1 MNEEE
6 IINYLRSLRDA
17 IVEGAETIKNLE
29 KKVDEYIASNDEK
42 VNELKSTLYEQVIDP
57 ANEYIAEMDRNDR
70 FNQFN
75 ERHGEK
81 LSPFNE
87 ELSALEG
94 DDFDI
99 VRTAFDAYDSYEGD
113 DKMDEDEYVEQLI
126 EQVGQKLSDIKEK
139 LGIPADTDVAVQETE
154 DGVIIEGFVGQMT
167 PLKLDN
173 SKEYVELFLQV
184 YSGTVTTYKRV
195 IFWNELAQAV
205 INTVNRDC
213 KLRVEGESEIITII
227 NERGDEKQ
235 QDRIKAKN
243 MMLLRFAKPL
253 TFGRMGGVGS
263 IQCFDCKY
271 EKEIISFIRGVCES
285 TIGYQCQSCGKTHEL
300 KSISDEYR
308 EIKIIDSLI
317 CDCGGELSR
326 DKSLFCPE
334 CKSTRMSYK
343 MSYIT

>member
-70 FNQFN
+70 FDQFN

-139 LGIPADTDVAVQETE
+139 LGIPADKDIAVQETE
-154 DGVIIEGFVGQMT
+154 DGGAEVVTEDGEVVASTDGEEE
-167 PLKLDN
+167 L
-173 SKEYVELFLQV
+173 VEEKD
-184 YSGTVTTYKRV
+184 GDEVT
-195 IFWNELAQAV
+195 E
-205 INTVNRDC
+205 DGEDEEEEEES
-213 KLRVEGESEIITII
+213 VEIADESET
-227 NERGDEKQ
+227 EDDPEEV
-235 QDRIKAKN
+235 AA
-243 MMLLRFAKPL
+243 F
-253 TFGRMGGVGS
+253 
-263 IQCFDCKY
+263 
-271 EKEIISFIRGVCES
+271 EE
-285 TIGYQCQSCGKTHEL
+285 EL
-300 KSISDEYR
+300 KNQ
-308 EIKIIDSLI
+308 K
-317 CDCGGELSR
+317 
-326 DKSLFCPE
+326 
-334 CKSTRMSYK
+334 
-343 MSYIT
+343 

>member
-29 KKVDEYIASNDEK
+29 KKVDEYISANDEK

-99 VRTAFDAYDSYEGD
+99 VRTAFDAYDNYEGD
-113 DKMDEDEYVEQLI
+113 DIMDEDEYVDQLV
-126 EQVGQKLSDIKEK
+126 EQVEQKLSDIKEK

-154 DGVIIEGFVGQMT
+154 DGG
-167 PLKLDN
+167 
-173 SKEYVELFLQV
+173 VEV
-184 YSGTVTTYKRV
+184 VT
-195 IFWNELAQAV
+195 E
-205 INTVNRDC
+205 D
-213 KLRVEGESEIITII
+213 GEVVASTDDE
-227 NERGDEKQ
+227 EESLEEKYGDEVTEDGEDEDEEEEEVKI
-235 QDRIKAKN
+235 DDASEVEDDPEEVAA
-243 MMLLRFAKPL
+243 F
-253 TFGRMGGVGS
+253 
-263 IQCFDCKY
+263 
-271 EKEIISFIRGVCES
+271 EE
-285 TIGYQCQSCGKTHEL
+285 EL
-300 KSISDEYR
+300 KNQ
-308 EIKIIDSLI
+308 K
-317 CDCGGELSR
+317 
-326 DKSLFCPE
+326 
-334 CKSTRMSYK
+334 
-343 MSYIT
+343 

>member
-29 KKVDEYIASNDEK
+29 KKVDEYISANDEK

-99 VRTAFDAYDSYEGD
+99 VRTAFDAYDDYEGD
-113 DKMDEDEYVEQLI
+113 DRMDEDEYVDQLI

-139 LGIPADTDVAVQETE
+139 LGIPAGTDVAVQETE
-154 DGVIIEGFVGQMT
+154 DGE
-167 PLKLDN
+167 
-173 SKEYVELFLQV
+173 VEV
-184 YSGTVTTYKRV
+184 VT
-195 IFWNELAQAV
+195 E
-205 INTVNRDC
+205 D
-213 KLRVEGESEIITII
+213 GEVVASTDDE
-227 NERGDEKQ
+227 EESLEEKHGDEVTEDGEDDEAVKI
-235 QDRIKAKN
+235 DDASEVEDDPEEVAA
-243 MMLLRFAKPL
+243 F
-253 TFGRMGGVGS
+253 
-263 IQCFDCKY
+263 
-271 EKEIISFIRGVCES
+271 EE
-285 TIGYQCQSCGKTHEL
+285 EL
-300 KSISDEYR
+300 K
-308 EIKIIDSLI
+308 KQ
-317 CDCGGELSR
+317 
-326 DKSLFCPE
+326 K
-334 CKSTRMSYK
+334 
-343 MSYIT
+343 

>member
-29 KKVDEYIASNDEK
+29 KKVDEYISANDEK

-70 FNQFN
+70 FDQFN

-154 DGVIIEGFVGQMT
+154 DGGAEV
-167 PLKLDN
+167 
-173 SKEYVELFLQV
+173 
-184 YSGTVTTYKRV
+184 VT
-195 IFWNELAQAV
+195 E
-205 INTVNRDC
+205 D
-213 KLRVEGESEIITII
+213 GEVVASTDGE
-227 NERGDEKQ
+227 EEESLEEKYGDEVTE
-235 QDRIKAKN
+235 D
-243 MMLLRFAKPL
+243 
-253 TFGRMGGVGS
+253 GEDEEDEEEV
-263 IQCFDCKY
+263 
-271 EKEIISFIRGVCES
+271 EIADASEVEDDPEEVAAFEE
-285 TIGYQCQSCGKTHEL
+285 EL
-300 KSISDEYR
+300 KNQ
-308 EIKIIDSLI
+308 K
-317 CDCGGELSR
+317 
-326 DKSLFCPE
+326 
-334 CKSTRMSYK
+334 
-343 MSYIT
+343 

>member
-29 KKVDEYIASNDEK
+29 KKVDEYISANDEK

-99 VRTAFDAYDSYEGD
+99 VRTAFDAYDDYEGD
-113 DKMDEDEYVEQLI
+113 DRMDEDEYVDQLI

-139 LGIPADTDVAVQETE
+139 LGIPAGTDVAVQETE
-154 DGVIIEGFVGQMT
+154 DGE
-167 PLKLDN
+167 
-173 SKEYVELFLQV
+173 VEV
-184 YSGTVTTYKRV
+184 VTEDGEVVASTDDEEESLEEKYGDEV
-195 IFWNELAQAV
+195 TE
-205 INTVNRDC
+205 DGEDE
-213 KLRVEGESEIITII
+213 EGEEAVKIDDASEV
-227 NERGDEKQ
+227 EDDPEEV
-235 QDRIKAKN
+235 AA
-243 MMLLRFAKPL
+243 F
-253 TFGRMGGVGS
+253 
-263 IQCFDCKY
+263 
-271 EKEIISFIRGVCES
+271 EE
-285 TIGYQCQSCGKTHEL
+285 EL
-300 KSISDEYR
+300 K
-308 EIKIIDSLI
+308 KQ
-317 CDCGGELSR
+317 
-326 DKSLFCPE
+326 K
-334 CKSTRMSYK
+334 
-343 MSYIT
+343 

>member
-29 KKVDEYIASNDEK
+29 KKVDEYISANDEK

-99 VRTAFDAYDSYEGD
+99 VRTAFDAYDNYEGD
-113 DKMDEDEYVEQLI
+113 DRMDEDEYVDQLI

-139 LGIPADTDVAVQETE
+139 LGIPAGTDVAVQETE
-154 DGVIIEGFVGQMT
+154 DGE
-167 PLKLDN
+167 
-173 SKEYVELFLQV
+173 VEV
-184 YSGTVTTYKRV
+184 VT
-195 IFWNELAQAV
+195 E
-205 INTVNRDC
+205 D
-213 KLRVEGESEIITII
+213 GEVVASTDDE
-227 NERGDEKQ
+227 EESLEEKHGDEVTEDGEDEEEAVKI
-235 QDRIKAKN
+235 DDASEVEDDPEEVAA
-243 MMLLRFAKPL
+243 F
-253 TFGRMGGVGS
+253 
-263 IQCFDCKY
+263 
-271 EKEIISFIRGVCES
+271 EE
-285 TIGYQCQSCGKTHEL
+285 EL
-300 KSISDEYR
+300 K
-308 EIKIIDSLI
+308 KQ
-317 CDCGGELSR
+317 
-326 DKSLFCPE
+326 K
-334 CKSTRMSYK
+334 
-343 MSYIT
+343 

>member
-29 KKVDEYIASNDEK
+29 KKVDEYISANDEK

-99 VRTAFDAYDSYEGD
+99 VRTAFDAYDDYEGD
-113 DKMDEDEYVEQLI
+113 DRMDEDEYVDQLI

-139 LGIPADTDVAVQETE
+139 LGIPAGTDVAVQETE
-154 DGVIIEGFVGQMT
+154 DGE
-167 PLKLDN
+167 
-173 SKEYVELFLQV
+173 VEV
-184 YSGTVTTYKRV
+184 VT
-195 IFWNELAQAV
+195 E
-205 INTVNRDC
+205 D
-213 KLRVEGESEIITII
+213 GEVVASTDDE
-227 NERGDEKQ
+227 EESLEEKHGDEVTE
-235 QDRIKAKN
+235 DGEDEEEA
-243 MMLLRFAKPL
+243 
-253 TFGRMGGVGS
+253 V
-263 IQCFDCKY
+263 
-271 EKEIISFIRGVCES
+271 EIDDASEVEDDPEEVAAFEE
-285 TIGYQCQSCGKTHEL
+285 EL
-300 KSISDEYR
+300 K
-308 EIKIIDSLI
+308 KQ
-317 CDCGGELSR
+317 
-326 DKSLFCPE
+326 K
-334 CKSTRMSYK
+334 
-343 MSYIT
+343 

>member
-29 KKVDEYIASNDEK
+29 KKVDEYISANDEK

-99 VRTAFDAYDSYEGD
+99 VRTAFDAYDDYEGD
-113 DKMDEDEYVEQLI
+113 DRMDEDEYVDQLI

-139 LGIPADTDVAVQETE
+139 LGIPAGTDVAVQETE
-154 DGVIIEGFVGQMT
+154 DGE
-167 PLKLDN
+167 
-173 SKEYVELFLQV
+173 VEV
-184 YSGTVTTYKRV
+184 VT
-195 IFWNELAQAV
+195 E
-205 INTVNRDC
+205 D
-213 KLRVEGESEIITII
+213 GEVVASTDDE
-227 NERGDEKQ
+227 EESLEEKHGDEVTEDGEDEEAVKI
-235 QDRIKAKN
+235 DDASEVEDDPEEVAA
-243 MMLLRFAKPL
+243 F
-253 TFGRMGGVGS
+253 
-263 IQCFDCKY
+263 
-271 EKEIISFIRGVCES
+271 EE
-285 TIGYQCQSCGKTHEL
+285 EL
-300 KSISDEYR
+300 K
-308 EIKIIDSLI
+308 KQ
-317 CDCGGELSR
+317 
-326 DKSLFCPE
+326 K
-334 CKSTRMSYK
+334 
-343 MSYIT
+343 